1 MARNK
6 PVYGVS
12 TNNIP
17 YVKWG
22 SGIKRM
28 IIFAGGPGNSLPTGT
43 GFRIMTKSF
52 DNFIDEYTLYFVTRK
67 MGQPA
72 GYTTRDMAGD
82 YAQMIS
88 IDLGGYA
95 EAVVG
100 MSFGGMIAQ
109 HFAADYPELYGHLVI
124 AMAAHRMSEKG
135 KLIDYEFAE
144 LLHQGKIRKAAA
156 AVIGSIT
163 DNRFTGALIRTL
175 SWIAG
180 GAFMKG
186 SHEAFKSDVLIEA
199 EAELSHQAVES
210 LGLIN
215 KPVLLICG
223 TADIYFPQAYI
234 EETAALIPR
243 SVLKLYEGKGHMN
256 TMTDKRFYKDVKEFL
271 SKVS

>member
-1 MARNK
+1 MAKNK
-6 PVYGVS
+6 PVYEVS

-28 IIFAGGPGNSLPTGT
+28 MVFAGGPGNAPPTGT
-43 GFRIMTKSF
+43 GFRVMTKSLDPF
-52 DNFIDEYTLYFVTRK
+52 TDEYTLYFVTRK

-88 IDLGGYA
+88 IDLGGYV
-95 EAVVG
+95 EAVIG

-109 HFAADYPELYGHLVI
+109 HFAADYPDLYGHLVI
-124 AMAAHRMSEKG
+124 AMAAHRMSDKG

-144 LLHQGKIRKAAA
+144 LLNQGKIRKAAA
-156 AVIGSIT
+156 AVIGAIT
-163 DNRFTGALIRTL
+163 DNRFTGALLRTL

-186 SHEAFKSDVLIEA
+186 SHDAFKSDVLIEA
-199 EAELSHQAVES
+199 EAELSHEAAES
-210 LGLIN
+210 LGRIT
-215 KPVLLICG
+215 KPVLIVGG
-223 TADIYFPQAYI
+223 TADIYFPRAYI

-243 SVLKLYEGKGHMN
+243 SVLKLYDGRGHMN
-256 TMTDKRFYKDVKEFL
+256 TMTDRRFYRDVAEFI
-271 SKVS
+271 SQ